1 MTLRKSEH
9 RTMNASSD
17 RRTLLKSSLGA
28 GALLLLSNPLVSG
41 TTAYAGS
48 AAARTG
54 FNPRR
59 VAHIREAMQGWID
72 RGIIAG
78 ALTLLYRRGAI
89 AQVDAMGWQDE
100 AGRIP
105 IRRDTIFRIA
115 SMTKPITC
123 LAALMLIE
131 EGKLRLN
138 DPIGPWIPEL
148 AHPRVLLDPNGP
160 LEQSR
165 PASQP
170 ITVHHL
176 FTHASG
182 LSYPFAGDG
191 PLKQRLSEFFIGVYG
206 RFGQPVPPDRW
217 MAELGSLPLAAEP
230 GTTPLYGLSIDVLGI
245 LVSRVSGM
253 PLEEFFAQRILA
265 PLGMRDTAFVVPPE
279 KKQRLAVGYAWDE
292 ASDRRVI
299 SDPVDTSILTRP
311 LVFPSG
317 GGGLVSTIDDYLQ
330 FCRLLLGRGE
340 VDGKRIVSRAA
351 ADLLMQPASGPDFIA
366 AAQPGMKMTLGGGAG
381 VVVDPAA
388 RKSLLPEGSV
398 LLGGAYGTGVCLVP
412 SEELI
417 ALYMIQLHNGPAETL
432 IRPTVPNLV
441 MQALED

>member
-1 MTLRKSEH
+1 MKTVS
-9 RTMNASSD
+9 N
-17 RRTLLKSSLGA
+17 RRALLKSSLSTA
-28 GALLLLSNPLVSG
+28 SLLLLSNPLLSG
-41 TTAYAGS
+41 TTAYASS
-48 AAARTG
+48 ATG
-54 FNPRR
+54 RANFNPRR

-78 ALTLLYRRGAI
+78 AVTLLYRRGAVAHI
-89 AQVDAMGWQDE
+89 DAMGWQDE

-105 IRRDTIFRIA
+105 IQRDTIFRIA

-123 LAALMLIE
+123 LAALMLVE

-138 DPIGPWIPEL
+138 DPIGQWIPEL
-148 AHPRVLLDPNGP
+148 AKPRVLLDPAGP

-165 PASQP
+165 PATQP

-182 LSYPFAGDG
+182 LGYPFAGDG
-191 PLKQRLSEFFIGVYG
+191 PLKQRLSEFFFGVYG
-206 RFGQPVPPDRW
+206 RYGQPVPPDQW
-217 MAELGSLPLAAEP
+217 IAQLGSLPLAAEP
-230 GTTPLYGLSIDVLGI
+230 GTTPIYGLSIDVLGI
-245 LVSRVSGM
+245 LVSRVAGIS
-253 PLEEFFAQRILA
+253 LEEFFARRIFA

-279 KKQRLAVGYAWDE
+279 KKQRLAVGYAWDS
-292 ASDRRVI
+292 ASGQRVI
-299 SDPVDTSILTRP
+299 SDPVDTSVLIRP

-317 GGGLVSTIDDYLQ
+317 GGGLVSTIDDYLA

-340 VDGKRIVSRAA
+340 VDGKRLVSRAA
-351 ADLLMQPASGPDFIA
+351 ADLLMHPASGPDFIA
-366 AAQPGMKMTLGGGAG
+366 AAQPGMKMTLAGGAG

-398 LLGGAYGTGVCLVP
+398 LLGGTYGTGACLVP

-417 ALYMIQLHNGPAETL
+417 ALYMIQLMDGPAETL

-441 MQALED
+441 MQAIED